1 MDYSSSTRLK
11 IIMIITSLRVLALIL
26 LSVVIII
33 KEIPFKNLFK
43 DVIIQFYLALTC
55 MILLLFIDN
64 IFGFILSICLLTLYF
79 RIYTSELIIK
89 NSVNDKSY
97 LSDAVVKDKTVV
109 EADVHDKCIMNM
121 SNGRV
126 HYENK
131 LPGGVNNGED
141 GMVPY
146 ITEENLLA
154 AQSNIF
160 NPSEYNKEVQGVEK
174 GIYNE
179 DVYGS
184 QGLDNKNI
192 HIRGYDFQNTFLG
205 SLSYDLI
212 L

>member
-1 MDYSSSTRLK
+1 
-11 IIMIITSLRVLALIL
+11 MIITSLRVLALIL
-26 LSVVIII
+26 LSVIVII

-43 DVIIQFYLALTC
+43 DLMIQFYMALTC
-55 MILLLFIDN
+55 MIILLLVDN

-89 NSVNDKSY
+89 NADVKDSSNAVINDKT
-97 LSDAVVKDKTVV
+97 AVETD
-109 EADVHDKCIMNM
+109 DKCIMNM
-121 SNGRV
+121 SHV
-126 HYENK
+126 HDKKNS
-131 LPGGVNNGED
+131 LIALNNIGNIAIGD
-141 GMVPY
+141 NCMVPY

-160 NPSEYNKEVQGVEK
+160 NPVEYNKEVHGVEK
-174 GIYNE
+174 GVYNE

-192 HIRGYDFQNTFLG
+192 HIRGYDSQNTFLG
-205 SLSYDLI
+205 TLSYDLI

>member
-1 MDYSSSTRLK
+1 
-11 IIMIITSLRVLALIL
+11 MIITSLRVLALIL
-26 LSVVIII
+26 LSVIIII

-43 DVIIQFYLALTC
+43 DLLIQFYMALTC
-55 MILLLFIDN
+55 MIILLLVDN

-89 NSVNDKSY
+89 NADVKDSSNAVINDKT
-97 LSDAVVKDKTVV
+97 AVETD
-109 EADVHDKCIMNM
+109 DKCIMNM
-121 SNGRV
+121 SHV
-126 HYENK
+126 HDKKNS
-131 LPGGVNNGED
+131 LIALNNIGNIAIGD
-141 GMVPY
+141 NCMVPY

-160 NPSEYNKEVQGVEK
+160 NPLEYNKEVHGVEK
-174 GIYNE
+174 GVYNE

-192 HIRGYDFQNTFLG
+192 HIRGYDSQNTFLG
-205 SLSYDLI
+205 TLSYDLI

>member
-1 MDYSSSTRLK
+1 MF
-11 IIMIITSLRVLALIL
+11 ITSLRVLALIL
-26 LSVVIII
+26 LSVIIII

-43 DVIIQFYLALTC
+43 DLLIQFYMALTC
-55 MILLLFIDN
+55 MIILLLVDN

-89 NSVNDKSY
+89 NDSDKDSSKSN
-97 LSDAVVKDKTVV
+97 SDDVINDKTVV
-109 EADVHDKCIMNM
+109 EADDKCIMNM
-121 SNGRV
+121 SHV
-126 HYENK
+126 HSKKNS
-131 LPGGVNNGED
+131 LNAFNNIGNISIGD
-141 GMVPY
+141 NCMVPY

-160 NPSEYNKEVQGVEK
+160 NPNEYNKEMHGVEK
-174 GIYNE
+174 GVYNE

-192 HIRGYDFQNTFLG
+192 HIRGYDSQNTFLG
-205 SLSYDLI
+205 TLSYDLI

>member
-1 MDYSSSTRLK
+1 
-11 IIMIITSLRVLALIL
+11 MIITSLRVLALIL
-26 LSVVIII
+26 LSVIVII

-43 DVIIQFYLALTC
+43 DLMIQFYMALTC
-55 MILLLFIDN
+55 MIILLLVDN

-89 NSVNDKSY
+89 NADVKDSSNAVINDKT
-97 LSDAVVKDKTVV
+97 TV
-109 EADVHDKCIMNM
+109 ETDDKCIMNM
-121 SNGRV
+121 SHV
-126 HYENK
+126 HDKKNS
-131 LPGGVNNGED
+131 LIALNNIGNIAIGD
-141 GMVPY
+141 NCMVPY

-160 NPSEYNKEVQGVEK
+160 NPVEYNKEVHGVEK
-174 GIYNE
+174 GVYNE

-192 HIRGYDFQNTFLG
+192 HIRGYDSQNTFLG
-205 SLSYDLI
+205 TLSYDLI

>member
-1 MDYSSSTRLK
+1 MF
-11 IIMIITSLRVLALIL
+11 ITSLRVLALIL
-26 LSVVIII
+26 LSVIIII

-43 DVIIQFYLALTC
+43 DLLIQFYMALTC
-55 MILLLFIDN
+55 MIILLLIDN

-89 NSVNDKSY
+89 NDSDKDSSKSN
-97 LSDAVVKDKTVV
+97 SDDVINDKTVV
-109 EADVHDKCIMNM
+109 EADDKCIMNM
-121 SNGRV
+121 SHV
-126 HYENK
+126 HSKKNS
-131 LPGGVNNGED
+131 LNAFNNIGNISIGD
-141 GMVPY
+141 NCMVPY

-160 NPSEYNKEVQGVEK
+160 NPNEYNKEMHGVEK
-174 GIYNE
+174 GVYNE

-192 HIRGYDFQNTFLG
+192 HIRGYDSQNTYLG
-205 SLSYDLI
+205 TLSYDLI

>member
-1 MDYSSSTRLK
+1 
-11 IIMIITSLRVLALIL
+11 MIITSLRVLALIL
-26 LSVVIII
+26 LSVIVII

-43 DVIIQFYLALTC
+43 DLMIQFYMALTC
-55 MILLLFIDN
+55 MIILLLVDN

-89 NSVNDKSY
+89 NADVKDNVKDSSNAIINDKT
-97 LSDAVVKDKTVV
+97 AVETD
-109 EADVHDKCIMNM
+109 DKCIMNM
-121 SNGRV
+121 SHV
-126 HYENK
+126 HDKKNS
-131 LPGGVNNGED
+131 LIALNNIGNIAIGD
-141 GMVPY
+141 NCMVPY

-160 NPSEYNKEVQGVEK
+160 NPVEYNKEVHGVEK
-174 GIYNE
+174 GVYNE

-192 HIRGYDFQNTFLG
+192 HIRGYDSQNTFLG